1 MLTSSA
7 EFQIEVIKDQSLL
20 SEGQKSNFDSFLI
33 ENASQDLYLCLNIPK
48 TADSFCHIVSHQD
61 EALTLGTST
70 EFALYSIES
79 HRYVIR

>member
-20 SEGQKSNFDSFLI
+20 SEGQKSNFNSFLI
-33 ENASQDLYLCLNIPK
+33 ENVSQGLYLCLNILK

-61 EALTLGTST
+61 EALKPRN
-70 EFALYSIES
+70 E
-79 HRYVIR
+79 HRICPLQHREP